1 MGKGD
6 VAKAISFCT
15 DEKGV
20 VGGVVMDAACTNVW
34 HSTVDGAFSYL
45 SEDNDNKRYDE
56 KYCYGG
62 TSMYMHGFVWES
74 STCIV
79 YLFQPFNEAIKRH
92 NGLS

>member
-1 MGKGD
+1 MNPFIASMSESGLVESKGG

-20 VGGVVMDAACTNVW
+20 VGGVMDAACANVW
-34 HSTVDGAFSYL
+34 HSTVEGAFSYL

-74 STCIV
+74 ST
-79 YLFQPFNEAIKRH
+79 
-92 NGLS
+92 